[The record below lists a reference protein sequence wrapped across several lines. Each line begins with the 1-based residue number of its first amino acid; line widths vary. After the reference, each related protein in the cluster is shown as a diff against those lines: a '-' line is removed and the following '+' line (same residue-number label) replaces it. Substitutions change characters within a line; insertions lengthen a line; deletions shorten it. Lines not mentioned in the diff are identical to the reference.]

1 MRLGK
6 IPHQLY
12 YFFELLVLIA
22 GFYIIFLLSSSFYLQ
37 AGALVLVL
45 IFYTVLGILHH
56 EIHHA
61 LKRKIV
67 IEYVL
72 VSLVILAVFI
82 FLNNHKL

>member
-1 MRLGK
+1 MIIAR
-6 IPHQLY
+6 IPHELY
-12 YFFELLVLIA
+12 YLFELLVLIA

-45 IFYTVLGILHH
+45 IFYTILGILHH

-61 LKRKIV
+61 LRRKIV
-67 IEYVL
+67 IEYIL
-72 VSLVILAVFI
+72 VSLMILAVFI